1 MLAEHILEVPSKK
14 CVYCSACPWFLPCP
28 ADTSW
33 TGTRLQA
40 LASRGK
46 EQPNAHDVL
55 NRDKTHTEYIL
66 DPIAFVIYERR
77 SGVTD
82 TPALSHL
89 GRCHKFSN
97 PHAAEGHL
105 HLEPAIVHSNVLCVW
120 TTPYNSPLSTN
131 PPGCSILDFDHDA
144 GQTAGASVGCISLVI
159 AESSFLEKA
168 WYSSE
173 FPIQM
178 YVCTNPWPPALHRWV

>member
-1 MLAEHILEVPSKK
+1 M
-14 CVYCSACPWFLPCP
+14 
-28 ADTSW
+28 
-33 TGTRLQA
+33 
-40 LASRGK
+40 
-46 EQPNAHDVL
+46 
-55 NRDKTHTEYIL
+55 
-66 DPIAFVIYERR
+66 
-77 SGVTD
+77 TD

-178 YVCTNPWPPALHRWV
+178 YVQTPGPQHYTDGFNPDPRQDPNAQNVQPLEDEITKSISQIFPARNQRTPWEVHMYMTI